1 MFVAVVTL
9 ILIYGPC
16 QTPTLGFCVQRYLQ
30 ITSFKPEKFW
40 TLHPYLVQNGYE
52 LKLEWERQKLFD
64 FDVATMFQKL
74 VMQDRI
80 LEVIDISEKQES
92 KVRPCGLNTVN
103 LLKVASSALG
113 YGPQMAM
120 QLAERLYTQGFI

>member
-1 MFVAVVTL
+1 MSPVVVHFPLATIFL
-9 ILIYGPC
+9 CSLLSCFSYGPC

-64 FDVATMFQKL
+64 FDVRLLYFIFAVLSHFMLSHT
-74 VMQDRI
+74 RYYI
-80 LEVIDISEKQES
+80 LFCHVTGCYDVSEV
-92 KVRPCGLNTVN
+92 GYAGWN
-103 LLKVASSALG
+103 LRSN
-113 YGPQMAM
+113 
-120 QLAERLYTQGFI
+120 